1 MNFPFGTVIR
11 IIAAGVPVVLMVL
24 GPNVGVCL
32 IDLPWRYQGEVTE
45 FALSSSAEGVEW
57 EVLDGP

>member
-1 MNFPFGTVIR
+1 MTFPFGTVIR
-11 IIAAGVPVVLMVL
+11 VSAGSTSVVLMVL

-32 IDLPWRYQGEVTE
+32 VDLPWRYQGEVTE
-45 FALSSSAEGVEW
+45 FAGDDW

>member
-1 MNFPFGTVIR
+1 MSDFPFGTVIR
-11 IIAAGVPVVLMVL
+11 VVMGSTTIVLMVI

-32 IDLPWRYQGEVTE
+32 IALPWRYAGEVTE
-45 FALSSSAEGVEW
+45 FGAAEW